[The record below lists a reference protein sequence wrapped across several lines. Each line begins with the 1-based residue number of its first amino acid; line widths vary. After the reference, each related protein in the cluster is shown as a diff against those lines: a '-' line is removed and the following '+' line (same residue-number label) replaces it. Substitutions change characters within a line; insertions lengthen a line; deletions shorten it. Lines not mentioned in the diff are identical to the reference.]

1 MIRPLS
7 IKTLAAVALMG
18 LGCGRLLAD
27 GVTPAPSEWR
37 TGCKCAIAYGS
48 RQGEFTITRHFPGTN
63 GRSVFLARD
72 AAGNQA
78 ELVRKGGDYTATI
91 RDIDGKAVTTL
102 VSGGGAAK
110 RRTVDPRNF
119 KHKCAAETLGGKL
132 DSASA
137 LRYFIPVD
145 PPESDGTDNLLKV
158 VDILVCY
165 DKGARGWI
173 SDKGYDTVDFAEIQV
188 ARMNAVLENSGL
200 LDDFRYRLVGVKEL
214 SVAIKDLGS
223 NNDSRFK
230 SALYSL
236 DMNSQ
241 LSLKEDD
248 TLRGVIEA
256 RYSTGADIAVV
267 LTYTG
272 EIEGTLGAAYGLLNV
287 PDWDSAANL
296 AYTGRR
302 AFCVCE
308 IAAVEANYVMVH
320 EVGHVLGAGHPSA
333 KQVNP
338 NQIDCGPQLFD
349 YSSAYIFDYDGNTYF
364 TIMGYPWDG
373 KGGTGFI
380 PVAAFSSPELTF
392 HDNGADTG
400 VPMGVDGVCDNVKT
414 LRNSYATVAKYRKHV
429 HPLEGVAEIT
439 VKVLVDG
446 NGDATGGGLYFEG
459 ENIVLR
465 ATAAKNNL
473 FAGWRT
479 IDGTGATNL
488 LDVADFRASSCTVMA
503 GTNDLTFVAVF
514 VKKDAATDPVTAVTP
529 LFDEDSFRA
538 GVAFDLQPA
547 FSAESLSKA
556 SFTVSGLP
564 SGLKF
569 TAGTSRLYGTPTK
582 PGRFTMTVTAK
593 NESGATRKEKIT
605 VTVANW
611 LDATLPVD
619 DAYGPFVPGVPVKID
634 FTGIASNA
642 SVSGLPTG
650 MKWTKQT
657 AMLSGAPAKPC
668 TNTVIFTTSGH
679 KASSTFIVGPYPV
692 LTLKTFGNGAGMVSG
707 AGKYAAN
714 KSITLRATQSTKQG
728 EKSAF
733 AGWYA
738 EDGLLLSKSTACK
751 YLMPAADVTVYGKFV
766 TAEEDALSMETALGG
781 WQLGTEAALSLTN
794 LCGVAQCWPVMAEA
808 ESAVTVSVSGL
819 PTGLKFSSKT
829 MLVSGTPTVSAKLDS
844 KTGLCKPVTAKIKAT
859 TVGKNVKTYPVD
871 FYVMPLPEWAVGTFD
886 GGGDDFTVSLTVQK
900 TGKVSGKL
908 MEGTRTWTLSAGSLA
923 TGEYDPEEGARDV
936 SIDVIAKCSGQKP
949 NTNTVHLSSSGL
961 AGVATNEWL
970 FAARSQ
976 WATTDYKALAKKM
989 YAAGNVVVENE
1000 EGTFTFRV
1008 GTSGTMTVGA
1018 KFAGGYSASASVP
1031 LVATACGDGRLEAL
1045 GYLHFP
1051 PNTARKFPGFDAVV
1065 SVCHDG
1071 DLHIQFNDFKTKEK
1085 QQ

>member
-37 TGCKCAIAYGS
+37 TGCTCAIEYGS

-91 RDIDGKAVTTL
+91 RGIDGKAVTTL
-102 VSGGGAAK
+102 VSGGGVAK

-165 DKGARGWI
+165 DKDARGWI

-223 NNDSRFK
+223 NNDSRFLY
-230 SALYSL
+230 ALNSL

-241 LSLKEDD
+241 LSLKEDA

-267 LTYTG
+267 LAYTG
-272 EIEGTLGAAYGLLNV
+272 ETEGTLGASYGLLNIS
-287 PDWDSAANL
+287 DWDSAANL

-302 AFCVCE
+302 AFSVCE
-308 IAAVEANYVMVH
+308 IAAVEAKYVMVH
-320 EVGHVLGAGHPSA
+320 EVGHVMGAGHPTA
-333 KQVNP
+333 QQVNP
-338 NQIDCGPQLFD
+338 NQINCGPQLFD

-364 TIMGYPWDG
+364 TIMGYSWDG

-414 LRNSYATVAKYRKHV
+414 LRNSYAAVAKYRKHV
-429 HPLEGVAEIT
+429 RPLEGVAEIT

-488 LDVADFRASSCTVMA
+488 LDVADFRASSCTVVA

-538 GVAFDLQPA
+538 GVEFDLEPA

-593 NESGATRKEKIT
+593 NESGATRKEKIA

-657 AMLSGAPAKPC
+657 AMLTGTPAKPC

-692 LTLKTFGNGAGMVSG
+692 LTLKTFGNGVGTVSG

-714 KSITLRATQSTKQG
+714 KSITLRATQSTKKG

-766 TAEEDALSMETALGG
+766 TAEEDALSLETALGG
-781 WQLGTEAALSLTN
+781 GQLGTEAALSLTN

-886 GGGDDFTVSLTVQK
+886 GGGDGFTASLTVQK

-936 SIDVIAKCSGQKP
+936 SIDVVAKCSGQKP
-949 NTNTVHLSSSGL
+949 NTNTVYLSSSGL

-976 WATTDYKALAKKM
+976 WTTADYKALAKKM

-1008 GTSGTMTVGA
+1008 GTSGSMTVGA

-1051 PNTARKFPGFDAVV
+1051 PKTARNFPGFDAVV

>member
-37 TGCKCAIAYGS
+37 TGCKCAIEYGS
-48 RQGEFTITRHFPGTN
+48 RQGEFTITRHFPGRN

-91 RDIDGKAVTTL
+91 RSVDGKAVTTL
-102 VSGGGAAK
+102 VSGDGVAK
-110 RRTVDPRNF
+110 RRTVDPRHF

-137 LRYFIPVD
+137 LRYFVPVD

-200 LDDFRYRLVGVKEL
+200 LDDFRYRLAGVKEL

-223 NNDSRFK
+223 NNDSRFM

-236 DMNSQ
+236 DTNSQ
-241 LSLKEDD
+241 LSLKEDA

-256 RYSTGADIAVV
+256 RHSTGADIAVV

-272 EIEGTLGAAYGLLNV
+272 ETEGTLGASYGLLNV
-287 PDWDSAANL
+287 PAWDSAANL

-302 AFCVCE
+302 AFSVCE
-308 IAAVEANYVMVH
+308 IAAVEAKYVMAH
-320 EVGHVLGAGHPSA
+320 EVGHVMGAGHPSA

-338 NQIDCGPQLFD
+338 DQINCGPQLFD
-349 YSSAYIFDYDGNTYF
+349 YSSAYLFGYDGNTYF
-364 TIMGYPWDG
+364 TIMGYSWDG

-392 HDNGADTG
+392 HDNGVNTG
-400 VPMGVDGVCDNVKT
+400 VAMGVDGVCDNVRT
-414 LRNSYATVAKYRKHV
+414 LRNSYAAVAKYRKHV

-446 NGDATGGGLYFEG
+446 DGDATGGGLYFEG
-459 ENIVLR
+459 ENIVLK

-488 LDVADFRASSCTVMA
+488 LDVADYRASPCAVTA

-514 VKKDAATDPVTAVTP
+514 VKKDAANDPVTAVTP
-529 LFDEDSFRA
+529 LFGEDSFRA
-538 GVAFDLQPA
+538 GVEFDLMPA

-564 SGLKF
+564 AGLKF
-569 TAGTSRLYGTPTK
+569 AAGTSRLYGTPTK

-593 NESGATRKEKIT
+593 NESGATRKEMIA

-611 LDATLPVD
+611 LDAALPVD

-634 FTGIASNA
+634 FAGIASNA

-657 AMLSGAPAKPC
+657 AMLSGTPAKPC
-668 TNTVIFTTSGH
+668 TNTVVFTTSGH
-679 KASSTFIVGPYPV
+679 KASTTFIVGPYPV
-692 LTLKTFGNGAGMVSG
+692 LALKTFGNGAGTVSG

-714 KSITLRATQSTKQG
+714 KSITLRATQSTKKG

-751 YLMPAADVTVYGKFV
+751 YLMPAADATVYGKFV
-766 TAEEDALSMETALGG
+766 TADEDALSMETALGG

-794 LCGVAQCWPVMAEA
+794 LCGVAQCRPVMAEA
-808 ESAVTVSVSGL
+808 ESAVAVSVSGL

-844 KTGLCKPVTAKIKAT
+844 KTGLYKPVTAKIKAT
-859 TVGKNVKTYPVD
+859 TAGKNVKTYPVD
-871 FYVMPLPEWAVGTFD
+871 FYVMPLPEWAVGTFN
-886 GGGDDFTVSLTVQK
+886 GGGDDFTVSLAVQK

-923 TGEYDPEEGARDV
+923 TGEYDPQDGARDV

-961 AGVATNEWL
+961 AGMATNEWL

-976 WATTDYKALAKKM
+976 WTTADYKALAKKM
-989 YAAGNVVVENE
+989 YEAGNVVVENE
-1000 EGTFTFRV
+1000 KGTFTFRV
-1008 GTSGTMTVGA
+1008 GSSGTMTVGA
-1018 KFAGGYSASASVP
+1018 KFAGGCSASASVP

-1071 DLHIQFNDFKTKEK
+1071 DLHIQFNDFKTKEE
-1085 QQ
+1085 Q